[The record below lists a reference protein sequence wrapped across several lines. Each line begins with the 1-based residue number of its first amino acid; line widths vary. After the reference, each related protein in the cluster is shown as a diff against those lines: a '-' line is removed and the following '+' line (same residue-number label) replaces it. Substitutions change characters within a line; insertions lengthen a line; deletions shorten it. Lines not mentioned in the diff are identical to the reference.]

1 MITEQRDNLTGTLL
15 AIDTSTS
22 ALTVALAVNGGIKA
36 ERSSHAERNHSI
48 KLLPEIQEM
57 LKEAG
62 VEPAELAAV
71 AVGTGPG
78 SYTGVR
84 IGVTVAK
91 TFSWS
96 LGIPVVGVSSLEALA
111 LGDARASETE
121 GPKPASCWFIPLLDA
136 RRGQAYCSVYASDGD
151 GGWNTLVED
160 GIRVVADWLPDVSAR
175 LERCRGEGTGPDRIV
190 FGGETAGF
198 GETLDAWCD
207 NAQEQTLTEIRESG
221 IRAAQ
226 IAELA
231 WRRMARG
238 ERDDTHELVPNY
250 TQLAEAEVK
259 LAQKEQ
265 RGGEPFGQS

>member
-1 MITEQRDNLTGTLL
+1 MMTEQRDNLTGTLL

-22 ALTVALAVNGGIKA
+22 ALTVALAVDGGIQA

-62 VEPAELAAV
+62 TAPADLAAV

-111 LGDARASETE
+111 LGDARDIGGERRSAV
-121 GPKPASCWFIPLLDA
+121 CWLIPLLDA
-136 RRGQAYCSVYASDGD
+136 RRGQAYCSVYASDSG
-151 GGWNTLVED
+151 GGWETLVDD
-160 GIRVVADWLPDVSAR
+160 GIRLVAEWLPDLSAM
-175 LERCRGEGTGPDRIV
+175 LERRLAEGTGPDLIV
-190 FGGETAGF
+190 FGGETSGF
-198 GETLDAWCD
+198 RETLNAWCGS
-207 NAQEQTLTEIRESG
+207 APERVHTEIRESG
-221 IRAAQ
+221 IRAAR
-226 IAELA
+226 IAELG
-231 WRRMARG
+231 WRRIARG
-238 ERDDTHELVPNY
+238 ERDGTHELVPNY

-265 RGGEPFGQS
+265 RGGEPFGQR